1 MNIPSTFVPQ
11 MIRINFIHSDSSR
24 FKTKA
29 MNKNNANVVESGGHR
44 LSIEVEAVTFDDFGT
59 LRYSAG
65 EKEDII
71 FPIMR
76 ALKKEGV
83 NLRKRD
89 FLQAYFRI
97 DTSYHKMKSRTLQ
110 EHLLDDII
118 AETLEFVG
126 SMPKNDEIIKRAVN
140 SGLKTRKT
148 RWYPD
153 SIQVLQTLREKGYNL
168 GLISNT
174 HWRFLDDLR
183 RKFEAY
189 FDVITLSYEH
199 GYMKPHSSIFLVTL
213 ERLRVN
219 SDHCLH
225 VGDDPEADIEG
236 AKRLGIK
243 TVFVRRKAK
252 ETRAD
257 LQISQLRDL
266 LSFL

>member
-1 MNIPSTFVPQ
+1 M
-11 MIRINFIHSDSSR
+11 
-24 FKTKA
+24 
-29 MNKNNANVVESGGHR
+29 NNAKVVESSDHKLLTEGK
-44 LSIEVEAVTFDDFGT
+44 AVTFDDFGT
-59 LRYSAG
+59 LRYSTG

-71 FPIMR
+71 YPIMR
-76 ALKKEGV
+76 TLKKEGV

-97 DTSYHKMKSRTLQ
+97 DALYHEMKNSTLQ

-126 SMPKNDEIIKRAVN
+126 HMPRNDEIAEIIKKAVN
-140 SGLKTRKT
+140 SGLKTRET
-148 RWYPD
+148 RWYSD
-153 SIQVLQTLREKGYNL
+153 SIQVLQALREKGYSL

-183 RKFEAY
+183 REFETY

-199 GYMKPHSSIFLVTL
+199 GYMKPHPSIFLVTL

-236 AKRLGIK
+236 AKKLGIK
-243 TVFVRRKAK
+243 TVFVKRMAK
-252 ETRAD
+252 EARAD
-257 LQISQLRDL
+257 HKISQLSDL